1 MNRKKMT
8 WFDILNVFLLLGVV
22 FVTLYPFLYMFNVSL
37 SGTSYVMKNQVQFW
51 PKGFNIDMYKI
62 VLSDNRIL
70 MGYKNTIVYVVVGTI
85 ISLILTSMGAY
96 AISRRMVMRKALTL
110 YIVFTMLFQGGMIPT
125 FLVVRELGIMNTMW
139 AMVLPGAISVWNLI
153 IMRTFFQGIPSEMIE
168 SGKMDGLNDIGV
180 FARLVIPLSKPL
192 LATIGLF
199 YAVAMWNNFFL
210 ALLYLSS
217 ENLYPLQ
224 VVLRNLVL
232 AGQFTGTD
240 INSSTGADGESVV
253 QDSLKFATII
263 VSTLPILMV
272 YPFIQKYFVKGVM
285 IGSVKG

>member
-1 MNRKKMT
+1 MT
-8 WFDILNVFLLLGVV
+8 WFDILNVFLLLSVV